1 MTKAR
6 LFHLAVVTALVVCA
20 LITAFSILPAGMHDG
35 AD

>member
-6 LFHLAVVTALVVCA
+6 LFQFAVALCFVVFALTATL
-20 LITAFSILPAGMHDG
+20 SILPDGMYDG

>member
-6 LFHLAVVTALVVCA
+6 LFQFAVVLCFVVFALTAA
-20 LITAFSILPAGMHDG
+20 LAALPDGMYDG

>member
-6 LFHLAVVTALVVCA
+6 LFHLAVAA
-20 LITAFSILPAGMHDG
+20 AFVLFAVFTFASMLPAGMSDG